1 MDYYDES
8 INSLLKEVT
17 NSKEKYDNKC
27 PRDEEVNAIERLR
40 NTLHV
45 LEKHIQQLRKEF
57 KQVLEELIIND
68 DAITQRFGGAPT
80 VNILR
85 GSSNSPLRPLTA
97 NPRLALSS
105 SFRGRRKTSK

>member
-97 NPRLALSS
+97 NPRLSLSS